1 MSKISSIFVSRRRAL
16 MRHKPII
23 RLPLGV
29 ILFLPLS
36 NFTPVTV
43 HLQSYIVSSE
53 VFFFDRLGDYRLSV
67 TCRWR
72 IWKNRMHPQWWRVKD
87 SFLPRY
93 KSTWKGSMDA
103 NRMCVDTI
111 CIIYIFRTNT
121 KLNVSLIISSIAR
134 VLTLAGVGIFFTGRA
149 P

>member
-16 MRHKPII
+16 MRHEPII
-23 RLPLGV
+23 RLSLGV

-43 HLQSYIVSSE
+43 HPLSYIVSSK

-93 KSTWKGSMDA
+93 KSMWKGLRRISE
-103 NRMCVDTI
+103 
-111 CIIYIFRTNT
+111 IFYFH
-121 KLNVSLIISSIAR
+121 LYPWLSSYHQI
-134 VLTLAGVGIFFTGRA
+134 VTFSPFFFLLLYYFSFLKVFYDYFFRGS
-149 P
+149 